1 MVGQESLLKEAR
13 RIVVKVG
20 SALVTNDGR
29 GLDVRAIER
38 WAGQIAALRA
48 MGREVLLVSSGA
60 IAEGVLRI
68 GWETRPTRVCELQAA
83 AAVGQMGL
91 AQAYE
96 EHFGRHGIK
105 TAQVLLTHAN
115 LADREQYLNARMTL
129 IELLG
134 LGIVPV
140 INENDTVV
148 TEEIKVGD
156 NDTLGA
162 LVTNLVEAD
171 VLVIL
176 TDQRGLFTADPRS
189 NPDAEFV
196 QFAQAGDPALEKMAG
211 GAAST
216 LSKGGMITKI
226 KAARVLMVA
235 GIPLVVCDGHRAE
248 AIVDAL
254 RAPAYAIA
262 PDAPHTQTMARVE
275 LPIWTVDEAQY
286 QQAKEYLARLAAK
299 EIPDDAVTH
308 ATALAAVKRYEYGQE
323 TYPVPL
329 HAVRLGNVALLTNP
343 FELYQEYAD
352 RMRMALKDV
361 HVFDVQLADDAL
373 GYLPTQKA
381 VDGGGYSAGLFS
393 CLFGQQG
400 GDALVRHSVALVES
414 LF

>member
-1 MVGQESLLKEAR
+1 MYKRQGHEGAVELGT
-13 RIVVKVG
+13 RI
-20 SALVTNDGR
+20 
-29 GLDVRAIER
+29 
-38 WAGQIAALRA
+38 
-48 MGREVLLVSSGA
+48 
-60 IAEGVLRI
+60 
-68 GWETRPTRVCELQAA
+68 
-83 AAVGQMGL
+83 
-91 AQAYE
+91 
-96 EHFGRHGIK
+96 
-105 TAQVLLTHAN
+105 
-115 LADREQYLNARMTL
+115 
-129 IELLG
+129 
-134 LGIVPV
+134 
-140 INENDTVV
+140 
-148 TEEIKVGD
+148 
-156 NDTLGA
+156 
-162 LVTNLVEAD
+162 
-171 VLVIL
+171 
-176 TDQRGLFTADPRS
+176 
-189 NPDAEFV
+189 
-196 QFAQAGDPALEKMAG
+196 
-211 GAAST
+211 
-216 LSKGGMITKI
+216 
-226 KAARVLMVA
+226 
-235 GIPLVVCDGHRAE
+235 AE

-262 PDAPHTQTMARVE
+262 PDAPHAQTMARVE

-329 HAVRLGNVALLTNP
+329 HAVRLGNVALLSNP